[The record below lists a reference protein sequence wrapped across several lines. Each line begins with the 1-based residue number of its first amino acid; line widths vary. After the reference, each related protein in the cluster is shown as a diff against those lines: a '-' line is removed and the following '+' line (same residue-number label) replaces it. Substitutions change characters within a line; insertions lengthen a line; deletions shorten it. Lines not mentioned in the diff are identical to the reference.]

1 MMFDLNLVGQ
11 IPLMMAP
18 PPADGSGTPA
28 WVQILTLGII
38 FVLMYFVLLR
48 PQMKRQKET
57 EKLIQSVKTGDRV
70 LAAGGIYGTVAN
82 LKDNIVILKVAD
94 NVKLE
99 VLRSSITSV
108 EKASEEK
115 PAS

>member
-1 MMFDLNLVGQ
+1 MMFDPNWVAQ
-11 IPLMMAP
+11 IPLLMAP
-18 PPADGSGTPA
+18 APADGSGPPA
-28 WVQILTLGII
+28 WVQILPLAIL

-82 LKDNIVILKVAD
+82 LKDAVVVLKVAD
-94 NVKLE
+94 NVKIE

-108 EKASEEK
+108 EKVAEEK

>member
-1 MMFDLNLVGQ
+1 MARLLGCKSCLWESFCFDVLCF
-11 IPLMMAP
+11 AP
-18 PPADGSGTPA
+18 SPDE
-28 WVQILTLGII
+28 
-38 FVLMYFVLLR
+38 
-48 PQMKRQKET
+48 ET
-57 EKLIQSVKTGDRV
+57 EGDRKAHSVRKDGDRV

-82 LKDNIVILKVAD
+82 LKDTIVILKVAD

>member
-1 MMFDLNLVGQ
+1 
-11 IPLMMAP
+11 
-18 PPADGSGTPA
+18 
-28 WVQILTLGII
+28 
-38 FVLMYFVLLR
+38 
-48 PQMKRQKET
+48 MKRQKET

-82 LKDNIVILKVAD
+82 FKDNIVILKVAD

>member
-1 MMFDLNLVGQ
+1 
-11 IPLMMAP
+11 
-18 PPADGSGTPA
+18 
-28 WVQILTLGII
+28 
-38 FVLMYFVLLR
+38 
-48 PQMKRQKET
+48 
-57 EKLIQSVKTGDRV
+57 
-70 LAAGGIYGTVAN
+70 VAN

-115 PAS
+115 TAS

>member
-1 MMFDLNLVGQ
+1 
-11 IPLMMAP
+11 
-18 PPADGSGTPA
+18 
-28 WVQILTLGII
+28 
-38 FVLMYFVLLR
+38 
-48 PQMKRQKET
+48 MKRQKET

>member
-1 MMFDLNLVGQ
+1 
-11 IPLMMAP
+11 
-18 PPADGSGTPA
+18 
-28 WVQILTLGII
+28 
-38 FVLMYFVLLR
+38 LLR
-48 PQMKRQKET
+48 PQMKKQKET

-82 LKDNIVILKVAD
+82 LKDTIVILKVAD
-94 NVKLE
+94 NVKIE

>member
-1 MMFDLNLVGQ
+1 
-11 IPLMMAP
+11 
-18 PPADGSGTPA
+18 
-28 WVQILTLGII
+28 
-38 FVLMYFVLLR
+38 
-48 PQMKRQKET
+48 MKRQKET

-82 LKDNIVILKVAD
+82 LKDNMVILKVAD

>member
-1 MMFDLNLVGQ
+1 
-11 IPLMMAP
+11 
-18 PPADGSGTPA
+18 
-28 WVQILTLGII
+28 
-38 FVLMYFVLLR
+38 
-48 PQMKRQKET
+48 MKRQKET

-82 LKDNIVILKVAD
+82 LKDTIVILKVAD

>member
-1 MMFDLNLVGQ
+1 
-11 IPLMMAP
+11 
-18 PPADGSGTPA
+18 
-28 WVQILTLGII
+28 
-38 FVLMYFVLLR
+38 MYFVLLR

-115 PAS
+115 TAS

>member
-1 MMFDLNLVGQ
+1 MMVDLNWVGH
-11 IPLMMAP
+11 IPLLMAP
-18 PPADGSGTPA
+18 PPADGTAPPA
-28 WVQILTLGII
+28 WVQILPLAIL

-82 LKDNIVILKVAD
+82 LKDAVVLLKVAD
-94 NVKLE
+94 NVKIE

-108 EKASEEK
+108 EKVAEEK
-115 PAS
+115 SSS

>member
-1 MMFDLNLVGQ
+1 
-11 IPLMMAP
+11 
-18 PPADGSGTPA
+18 
-28 WVQILTLGII
+28 
-38 FVLMYFVLLR
+38 
-48 PQMKRQKET
+48 MKKQKET

-82 LKDNIVILKVAD
+82 LKDAIVILKVAD
-94 NVKLE
+94 NVKIE